1 MRGRLGRD
9 EPLGSVKRV
18 SLQERINRWIG
29 QALARMVQK
38 LLASAIGDAAPRSM
52 PRPQTAPRSAIAL
65 HRDPWCGTYVSP
77 EISFPLEQAGQMLHF
92 CSAECRARYERL
104 SKRAA
109 SA

>member
-1 MRGRLGRD
+1 MSQGLAWLMRKLAARILGNAG
-9 EPLGSVKRV
+9 PVSVPHAK
-18 SLQERINRWIG
+18 E
-29 QALARMVQK
+29 
-38 LLASAIGDAAPRSM
+38 
-52 PRPQTAPRSAIAL
+52 TRSAIAL

-92 CSAECRARYERL
+92 CSAECRARYQRT